1 MLNTDMLQYLDVFLD
16 EGREQLVLLE
26 AGFLDMERGD
36 HTAETMQALFRAA
49 HTLKGSSR
57 TMGFLS
63 IGDLTHEMENILDD
77 LRNSKLSVSTPIVD
91 VLLECLDALGSLVDA
106 VAATQGN
113 AVTCDKDIPAL
124 VAHLTDLRTGGLA
137 PKSRQ
142 PAQKAVWLPWKQSP
156 RPLLS
161 PWPNMNRAASP
172 LQWIPN

>member
-1 MLNTDMLQYLDVFLD
+1 MINTDMLQYLDVFLD

-36 HTAETMQALFRAA
+36 HTSETMQALFRAA

-57 TMGFLS
+57 SMGFLP

-77 LRNSKLSVSTPIVD
+77 LRNNKLSVSTPIVD

-106 VAATQGN
+106 VAATQGE

-124 VAHLTDLRTGGLA
+124 VAHLNALRTGA
-137 PKSRQ
+137 AAV
-142 PAQKAVWLPWKQSP
+142 PADL
-156 RPLLS
+156 
-161 PWPNMNRAASP
+161 
-172 LQWIPN
+172 